1 MNRRQQGQVL
11 PMGLALLALMLMGIF
26 VLYTT
31 GQAATDKQKLANAAD
46 AAAYSGSLWQARAM
60 NFQAYTNR
68 AMVANQVSMAQAV
81 TLQSW
86 ASYGVVASEN
96 ISTVLKPVPVLNIV
110 AQGVASGL
118 DSVERIVS
126 PISSALLKVVDTVNR
141 GLSVSQ
147 EAMFVSA
154 FVATPDVVRAVVSE
168 SDARFSVD
176 TAYSGIG
183 ISNNLNEWQ
192 SFSTRFT
199 NGDIEAM
206 QTRAGMINE
215 SRDEFTRDRNWKF
228 FKNFWFYS
236 TPLTR
241 HRLYREGKTKL
252 ILVEKDGAAQ
262 WEWKAKDTLSLHNR
276 LWRWRGSKRYEI
288 PVGWAEAFANSES
301 KNSTI
306 EPGACSSAQAFQR
319 SNSCSRFLG
328 MNRRAEYLADTGVP
342 SPFARQETQVAMRGF
357 TGLQAFRS
365 LSKQTLEKELPRV
378 QLKIEVSMP
387 AEEIISADSSG
398 LGETFQAPVSTLGG
412 VVTSI
417 STAEIFYERPD
428 SESSSV
434 LEKAN
439 AYNPYWG
446 ARLSPIAASDR
457 LLATSFRGTSGSLTA
472 PGGLGLGP
480 GLGPG
485 FGSTANGLLRYQTDT
500 NIPDNFETVVASQS
514 TALITRYENVIQDE
528 LNTALTHSIG
538 QLLGGAVSNNNDRF
552 FGDNLPSQAEYQQYA
567 ENALSEQ
574 SNADAAQ
581 PFQAAVAEAERL
593 AQALQ
598 SEFLRIREQVSDN
611 FEIAFAE
618 TRVELDAEIL
628 EVTQQIDEIRQYI
641 EDGAL
646 NHDTVI
652 DLEWRIAH
660 LLSDAIELES
670 GFNELLATRLIEI
683 VSDATNLYVMPFH
696 EALYTVEEWIRSETN
711 EVSLPWA
718 EVMDED

>member
-1 MNRRQQGQVL
+1 MKWRQQGQVL

-26 VLYTT
+26 VLYST

-68 AMVANQVSMAQAV
+68 AMVANQVSIAQAV

-126 PISSALLKVVDTVNR
+126 PISSALLKVVNSVNR

-147 EAMFVSA
+147 TAMFVSA

-168 SDARFSVD
+168 SDSRFSVD

-183 ISNNLNEWQ
+183 ISNNLKEWQ
-192 SFSTRFT
+192 SFTTRFT
-199 NGDIEAM
+199 NEDLEAM
-206 QTRAGMINE
+206 QTRAGMIND
-215 SRDEFTRDRNWKF
+215 SRDAFTRERNWKF

-241 HRLYREGKTKL
+241 HRLYREGKTEL

-288 PVGWAEAFANSES
+288 PVGWAEAFANSGS
-301 KNSTI
+301 TNSTI
-306 EPGACSSAQAFQR
+306 EPGACTSAQAFQR
-319 SNSCSRFLG
+319 SNECSRFLG

-365 LSKQTLEKELPRV
+365 LSKQTLDQELPRV
-378 QLKIEVSMP
+378 RLKIEVSMP
-387 AEEIISADSSG
+387 AEEIVSADSSG
-398 LGETFQAPVSTLGG
+398 LGETFKAPVSTLGG
-412 VVTSI
+412 VVSSI

-428 SESSSV
+428 SEGSNV

-439 AYNPYWG
+439 AYNPFWG

-457 LLATSFRGTSGSLTA
+457 LLATSFRDNSGSLTA
-472 PGGLGLGP
+472 PGGIGLGP
-480 GLGPG
+480 GLGN
-485 FGSTANGLLRYQTDT
+485 TANGLLRYQADNNT
-500 NIPDNFETVVASQS
+500 PDNVGTVATNQNSAL
-514 TALITRYENVIQDE
+514 TARYENVIQAE
-528 LNTALTHSIG
+528 LNTALATAIG
-538 QLLGGAVSNNNDRF
+538 QLLGGAVSSNNDQF
-552 FGDNLPSQAEYQQYA
+552 FGDGLPSQAEYQQYA
-567 ENALSEQ
+567 ENALSGQ
-574 SNADAAQ
+574 SGADAAQ

-598 SEFLRIREQVSDN
+598 DEFLRIRQQVSDN
-611 FEIAFAE
+611 FEIAFAQ
-618 TRVELDAEIL
+618 TRVELDTEIS
-628 EVTQQIDEIRQYI
+628 EVSKQIDEIRQYI
-641 EDGAL
+641 EDRTF
-646 NHDTVI
+646 NHDTLT

-660 LLSDAIELES
+660 LQSDAVELES

-683 VSDATNLYVMPFH
+683 VGDATNLYVMPFH

-711 EVSLPWA
+711 EISLPWA
-718 EVMDED
+718 EVFDED